1 MGTVKS
7 TTRVWPSKAFT
18 SSVLLP
24 MARDV
29 STLKDLHVGIRPWRP
44 PTAVYPDRQEI
55 ARSRA
60 ADYPATTGP
69 LPRVYLLNLEGGF
82 FAPGALKDLI
92 VPLAQD
98 IGAGKHGDVVL
109 MVATSDDAT
118 VDFLEGIATQY
129 ALSFF
134 ILASPTAPLS
144 EARPVGR
151 ITSAEAE
158 ALDILRSA
166 GGSATSGTVA
176 DAAGIELNAAVNR
189 LRGVTQKGYAVRV
202 ARPRSEGDVFYDL
215 RVAVD
220 RQLSSPPAERPMQAL
235 RLPVELEASVRRLAA
250 IEGKAPGEL
259 LLAAWHEFVEGHRD
273 TLAAEYRDAAELM
286 RREDGDGLA
295 SFAARDARHRAKRA
309 APDSDA

>member
-1 MGTVKS
+1 
-7 TTRVWPSKAFT
+7 
-18 SSVLLP
+18 

-29 STLKDLHVGIRPWRP
+29 STPKDLHVGIRPWRP

-82 FAPGALKDLI
+82 FAVGALKDLI

-109 MVATSDDAT
+109 IIATSDDAT

-129 ALSFF
+129 GLSFF

-220 RQLSSPPAERPMQAL
+220 RQLGSPPAERAMQ
-235 RLPVELEASVRRLAA
+235 LPGELEASVRRLAA
-250 IEGKAPGEL
+250 IEGKEPGEL

-273 TLAAEYRDAAELM
+273 TLAAEYREVAELM
-286 RREDGDGLA
+286 RRGDGDRLA
-295 SFAARDARHRAKRA
+295 SFAARDARERAKRA
-309 APDSDA
+309 APDPDA